1 LIDID
6 EKDLNA
12 YTFIYIFLTTIKI
25 LNSLKTAFT
34 SQLLKCIAFTS
45 GSAPAFLQA
54 MALIVTQPI
63 GSFNANRAA
72 NNPQANGLNPNGLS
86 LNIIRHNHVPFKVS
100 LWYNPLL
107 TLTPQEFILQPLPG
121 QQYTNPHFYQHK
133 TSKAGSN

>member
-34 SQLLKCIAFTS
+34 NQLLKCISIFLV
-45 GSAPAFLQA
+45 SALGFLQA
-54 MALIVTQPI
+54 MAQTVTLPI

-72 NNPQANGLNPNGLS
+72 NNPQANGLKPNGLL